1 MMHGHQAMLG
11 ALNDAAATSR
21 AAVHW
26 SLNAKCHMRKTASV
40 HVQTAKELKRM
51 NEQLAP
57 PCTAKQARYH
67 DSVAPR
73 PVAAQALGSSG
84 FMLHLHQSAL
94 FSTAA
99 TTAGCL
105 GWTHELRLPV
115 AAGLFCCKR
124 CGHMRCC
131 LLLATHVADLQT
143 FVGLITCN
151 LPYLVWLM

>member
-1 MMHGHQAMLG
+1 MSNSPHPVPPNRLT
-11 ALNDAAATSR
+11 ATTVWHPGLWLLCS
-21 AAVHW
+21 
-26 SLNAKCHMRKTASV
+26 
-40 HVQTAKELKRM
+40 
-51 NEQLAP
+51 
-57 PCTAKQARYH
+57 
-67 DSVAPR
+67 
-73 PVAAQALGSSG
+73 AQALGSSG